1 MKNKKKILF
10 VAPPL
15 AGHTFQLIVLASELA
30 SRGFTT
36 AFANE
41 ESFRERIVRNG
52 IKFLSWEPRNAIQD
66 TELLKHWDHIWEKVS
81 REPHIL
87 RGERMM
93 WSLAAELYVPMF
105 RTLAPIFEQFAPDL
119 VVVDSGAF
127 PAMDLAHQRG
137 IPYIILAQFIG
148 PHVSISPKYP
158 QYGTPFSI
166 HMTTRE
172 KLLNR
177 LQPLLALRYM
187 GPCIARLNQFRKSC
201 SVHVD
206 WKELYYKNLMMVSTV
221 FGIEQPRPLP
231 PLIQMIGP
239 LVPAV
244 GESLPVALKK
254 WLDTDAEHND
264 VVYVSCGTLATLESW
279 QAKALIE
286 GVSSAGARILLAL
299 RKSQHSILPPLPSGL
314 RLETFAPQQA
324 VLSHPAVRAF
334 VSHCGMN
341 SVSESLYHGKP
352 ILCLPIFGDQ
362 HYNAAR
368 VADLGAGLKLNKQ
381 RFDADEVREKIG
393 ALLKEQ
399 RYSDAARRVS
409 AVLQHTRGRYR
420 AADLVETVLEAG
432 LGHLIPQSLNAGPGC
447 GHP

>member
-30 SRGFTT
+30 SRGYTT

-41 ESFRERIVRNG
+41 ESFRERTVQNG
-52 IKFLSWEPRNAIQD
+52 IKFLNWNPRSVIED
-66 TELLKHWDHIWEKVS
+66 TELLNRWDGVWESVS

-87 RGERMM
+87 RGERSM
-93 WSLAAELYVPMF
+93 WSLAADLYAPMF
-105 RTLAPIFEQFAPDL
+105 RTLEPIFKQYAPDL

-127 PAMDLAHQRG
+127 PAMDLAHQQG
-137 IPYIILAQFIG
+137 IPFVTLAQFIG

-158 QYGTPFSI
+158 RYGTPFSI
-166 HMTTRE
+166 HMSTRE
-172 KLLNR
+172 KILNW
-177 LQPLLALRYM
+177 LHPLLALKYL
-187 GPCIARLNQFRKSC
+187 GPCIEKLNQCRKSC

-206 WKELYYKNLMMVSTV
+206 WQDLYYKNLMMVSTV
-221 FGIEQPRPLP
+221 FGIEQPRPMP
-231 PLIQMIGP
+231 PLIQLIGP
-239 LVPAV
+239 LVPVV
-244 GESLPVALKK
+244 GESLPVGLKK
-254 WLDTDAEHND
+254 WLDAGTEHKG
-264 VVYVSCGTLATLESW
+264 VVYISCGTLATLESW
-279 QAKALIE
+279 QVEALIE

-299 RKSQHSILPPLPSGL
+299 RESQHSILPPLPNTL
-314 RLETFAPQQA
+314 HLETFAPQQA
-324 VLSHPAVRAF
+324 VLEHPAVRAF

-368 VADLGAGLKLNKQ
+368 MTDLGAGLKLDKQ
-381 RFDADEVREKIG
+381 QFDATEVREKIE
-393 ALLKEQ
+393 ALLNES
-399 RYSDAARRVS
+399 RYSDTAQRMS
-409 AVLQHTRGRYR
+409 AVLRRTRGRYR

-432 LGHLIPQSLNAGPGC
+432 VDHLVPQSLISS
-447 GHP
+447 